1 MKRMI
6 LTGILTIGA
15 GATFLMAQ
23 APPKPQAAP
32 PAQAAAPAAGPKAPA
47 PKSKAELDAVNALV
61 AAANLPQADP
71 DKTIAAAEALLTK
84 YADTEFKA
92 IALYFEADAYQKKA
106 DFARMEIFAERT
118 LEANPQYFQASLM
131 LANHYAIHTGP
142 NDLDR
147 EEKLGKSEKFANQ
160 VIEMMKTLPKPNPQI
175 PDDEWAAIRKD
186 LAAEAYNDIGLAN
199 LTRKKY
205 DAAAAAFKSA
215 VDTNSRPEP
224 AYMVRLATALQ
235 TAGKNDEAIQWCD
248 KVLAIPDVHP
258 TIKNLATQIRA
269 GAVKAGGKAP
279 GGEAK

>member
-1 MKRMI
+1 MI
-6 LTGILTIGA
+6 LTGILAIGA
-15 GATFLMAQ
+15 GATSLMAQ
-23 APPKPQAAP
+23 AKPPAPAAAPP
-32 PAQAAAPAAGPKAPA
+32 PAQAAAPASGPKAPA

-61 AAANLPQADP
+61 SAANLPQPDP

-84 YADTEFKA
+84 FADTEYKA
-92 IALYFEADAYQKKA
+92 IALYFEADAYQKKS

-118 LEANPQYFQASLM
+118 LEANPQYFQACLM
-131 LANHYAIHTGP
+131 LANYYATHTRE

-147 EEKLGKSEKFANQ
+147 EEKLGKAEKFANQ

-175 PDDEWAAIRKD
+175 PDDEWVAIRKD
-186 LAAEAYNDIGLAN
+186 LTAEGYNSMGLAN

-205 DAAAAAFKSA
+205 DAAAASFKTA

-235 TAGKNDEAIQWCD
+235 SGGKNDEAILWCD